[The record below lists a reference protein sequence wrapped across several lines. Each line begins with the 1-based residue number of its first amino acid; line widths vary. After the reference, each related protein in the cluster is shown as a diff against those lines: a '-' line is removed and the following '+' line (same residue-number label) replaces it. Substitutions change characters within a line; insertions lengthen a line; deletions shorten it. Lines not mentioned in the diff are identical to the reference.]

1 MDARKRLEHGAREST
16 QTLFAVCHACTTC
29 PFDMKGILLDL
40 FVDHFGPSGQLSL
53 YIPVTGGY
61 SILSE
66 DGRRPLELR
75 PRSIKLATSNHSFSV
90 GLSLRLV

>member
-40 FVDHFGPSGQLSL
+40 FVQDSCPFISQSL
-53 YIPVTGGY
+53 VA
-61 SILSE
+61 ILSYQRMV
-66 DGRRPLELR
+66 DDL
-75 PRSIKLATSNHSFSV
+75 
-90 GLSLRLV
+90 